1 MLRNVTFSAEER
13 LLAAA
18 RRKAAREQR
27 SLNEVFREWLRH
39 YVERDDAA
47 DRFDRIMNR
56 LRYVRSGKK
65 FTRAEMNER

>member
-27 SLNEVFREWLRH
+27 SLNEVFRAWLRH

>member
-18 RRKAAREQR
+18 RRKASREQR

>member
-13 LLAAA
+13 LLGAA

-47 DRFDRIMNR
+47 ERFDRIMNR
-56 LRYVRSGKK
+56 LRYVRSGRK